1 MKFIFLFLMTAGL
14 LSCGQPGNTGEQQ
27 ASDRPDSIVTL
38 TDPQLKNAAI
48 VTGKLERR
56 DISTVLRVNGKIDVP
71 PQNMVS
77 VSVPMGGYLRTTHL
91 LPGMHVAKG
100 EVIAVV
106 EDPQYVQLQQ
116 DYLTAKAK
124 IGFLEAEYKR
134 QQELNQSRASS
145 DKAFQQAEADY
156 NAQRVLLSAL
166 AQKLAIAN
174 IDASKLHEGN
184 ITRNINIHSP
194 INGYV
199 SKVNVNI
206 GKYVSPTDVLF
217 ELINPNDIHLALKVF
232 EKDLPYLSIGQKVWA
247 FTNNNPDKK
256 YPCEVLLIAKDITA
270 EGNADVHCHFESYD
284 KVLVPGTYMNA
295 EIEVKHQQVLAI
307 PEEAL
312 LHFNNRHYVFTR
324 QSGNSFALLPVE
336 VTEAVGG
343 WAAVVGGSTV
353 EDKSIVLKGA
363 YSLLMAIKNRTS
375 GEE

>member
-256 YPCEVLLIAKDITA
+256 YPCEVLLIAKDITP

-312 LHFNNRHYVFTR
+312 LHFNNRQYVFI
-324 QSGNSFALLPVE
+324 QHSANSFALLPVE

>member
-1 MKFIFLFLMTAGL
+1 MKLIFLFILSIGL
-14 LSCGQPGNTGEQQ
+14 LACGGAGKTDEQKPVNQ
-27 ASDRPDSIVTL
+27 SDSIITL
-38 TDPQLKNAAI
+38 TEPQLKNAAI

-56 DISTVLRVNGKIDVP
+56 DISTLLRVNGKIDVP

-100 EVIAVV
+100 EVIAEV

-145 DKAFQQAEADY
+145 DKAFQQAEAEY
-156 NAQRVLLSAL
+156 NAQRVLVSAL

-174 IDASKLHEGN
+174 IDAKKLSEEN
-184 ITRNINIHSP
+184 ITRSINIHSP

-206 GKYVSPTDVLF
+206 GKYVSPTDVLV

-232 EKDLPYLSIGQKVWA
+232 EKDLPYLSIGQKVLA
-247 FTNNNPDKK
+247 FTNNNPEKK

-284 KVLVPGTYMNA
+284 KLLVPGTYMNA

-312 LHFNNRHYVFTR
+312 LHFNNRQYVFAQ
-324 QSGNSFALLPVE
+324 QSANTFALLPVE

-343 WAAVVGGSTV
+343 WAAVVGGSTL

-363 YSLLMAIKNRTS
+363 YALLMAAKNKA
-375 GEE
+375 GD

>member
-1 MKFIFLFLMTAGL
+1 MKLIFLFILSIGL
-14 LSCGQPGNTGEQQ
+14 LACGGAGKTDEQKPVNQ
-27 ASDRPDSIVTL
+27 SDSIITL
-38 TDPQLKNAAI
+38 TEPQLKNAAI

-56 DISTVLRVNGKIDVP
+56 DISTLLRVNGKIDVP

-100 EVIAVV
+100 EVIAEV

-145 DKAFQQAEADY
+145 DKAFQQAEAEY
-156 NAQRVLLSAL
+156 NAQRVLVSAL

-174 IDASKLHEGN
+174 IDAKKLSEEN
-184 ITRNINIHSP
+184 ITRSINIHSP

-232 EKDLPYLSIGQKVWA
+232 EKDLPYLSIGQKVLA
-247 FTNNNPDKK
+247 FTNNNPEKK

-284 KVLVPGTYMNA
+284 KLLVPGTYMNA

-312 LHFNNRHYVFTR
+312 LHFNNRQYVFIQ
-324 QSGNSFALLPVE
+324 QSANSFALSPVE
-336 VTEAVGG
+336 VTEAVNG
-343 WAAVVGGSTV
+343 WAAVVGGSSV
-353 EDKSIVLKGA
+353 QDKSIVLKGA
-363 YSLLMAIKNRTS
+363 YSLLMAIKNKTS
-375 GEE
+375 GDE

>member
-1 MKFIFLFLMTAGL
+1 MKRIFLFLITGGL
-14 LSCGQPGNTGEQQ
+14 LSCGQAGKTAEQQ
-27 ASDRPDSIVTL
+27 ESTRPDSIITL
-38 TDPQLKNAAI
+38 TEPQLKNAAI

-145 DKAFQQAEADY
+145 DKAFQQAEAEY
-156 NAQRVLLSAL
+156 NAQRVQLSAL

-174 IDASKLHEGN
+174 IDAGRLNEGS
-184 ITRNINIHSP
+184 ITRSINIHSP

-232 EKDLPYLSIGQKVWA
+232 EKDLPNLSIGQKVWA

-284 KVLVPGTYMNA
+284 KMLVPGTYMNA
-295 EIEVKHQQVLAI
+295 EIEVKHQQVVAV

-312 LHFNNRHYVFTR
+312 VHFNNRQYVFAQ
-324 QSGNSFALLPVE
+324 QSANTFALLPVE
-336 VTEAVGG
+336 VTEAVNG
-343 WAAVVGGSTV
+343 WAAVLGGSSV
-353 EDKSIVLKGA
+353 LDRLIVLKGSYA
-363 YSLLMAIKNRTS
+363 LLMAARNKA
-375 GEE
+375 GD